1 MYAILLLW
9 TMIFCSARFPFS
21 QLMLQCAGHF
31 FFSFFFSLKRMFSAG
46 FFALIHCCKMSKT
59 QPGALENAAILILGD
74 GMRHILDNL
83 EFSIRSCQCSH
94 SNTERGVLNI
104 NVLFSVLAKVCAGQ
118 GQNARNNHSI
128 WVLEF
133 AIPLQPQN
141 MWTGGLIFFFFF
153 LHGSANRIYGNV
165 ENFVSCQ
172 DGWTIF
178 QECHER
184 LQKSKKIM

>member
-1 MYAILLLW
+1 MHRPLFL
-9 TMIFCSARFPFS
+9 
-21 QLMLQCAGHF
+21 F
-31 FFSFFFSLKRMFSAG
+31 FFPLKRLFSAG

-59 QPGALENAAILILGD
+59 QPGALENARILILGD
-74 GMRHILDNL
+74 SMQHILDNL
-83 EFSIRSCQCSH
+83 EFSIRFCQCSH

-118 GQNARNNHSI
+118 GQNARHNHSI

-141 MWTGGLIFFFFF
+141 MGTG
-153 LHGSANRIYGNV
+153 GNV

-178 QECHER
+178 QECHVR
-184 LQKSKKIM
+184 LQKCKKKNNVTFILQDKPATLVCLSVTPL